1 MSLLNLF
8 WRRTDGRAGGIQP
21 MAVPSAPMSGKAKLA
36 AVVGTAMAGLIAVT
50 AQWEGKRNDPY
61 QDLVSRWT
69 VCYGETNVPMR
80 RYSDDECKD
89 MLAGSLAVYASA
101 VLTRNPELSGHDPQ
115 VIAATSLAYNAGAAA
130 YSKSTVA
137 RLFGEGR
144 WASACNGF
152 RSWVYAGGKR
162 VQGLVNR
169 REAEVK
175 ICLRDIP
182 ARYAR

>member
-1 MSLLNLF
+1 
-8 WRRTDGRAGGIQP
+8 
-21 MAVPSAPMSGKAKLA
+21 
-36 AVVGTAMAGLIAVT
+36 
-50 AQWEGKRNDPY
+50 
-61 QDLVSRWT
+61 
-69 VCYGETNVPMR
+69 
-80 RYSDDECKD
+80 
-89 MLAGSLAVYASA
+89 MLADGLNDFAKP
-101 VLTRNPELSGHDPQ
+101 VLERNPELRGHPNQ
-115 VIAATSLAYNAGAAA
+115 LAAAVSLSYNIGIAA

>member
-36 AVVGTAMAGLIAVT
+36 AIVGTAAAGLLAVT

-61 QDLVSRWT
+61 KDLVSRWT

-101 VLTRNPELSGHDPQ
+101 VLTRNPELAGHDPQ
-115 VIAATSLAYNAGAAA
+115 VIAATSLAYNIGPAA
-130 YSKSTVA
+130 YSRSTVA
-137 RLFGEGR
+137 KRF
-144 WASACNGF
+144 SAGNWRGACDAF
-152 RSWVYAGGKR
+152 LSWSYAGGKR
-162 VQGLVNR
+162 VQGLLNR
-169 REAEVK
+169 RRAERD
-175 ICLRDIP
+175 ICLRGL
-182 ARYAR
+182 